1 MQYFFIIAGL
11 ILFALLV
18 AGLLRYRLSIKKETN
33 SSLTDH
39 QIFLLKKYVPFFNT
53 LNETKQEDFTNRMQH
68 FIATTRI
75 TAVNTTVED
84 LDKILIAASAIIPI
98 FGFENW
104 EYMNLNEV
112 LLYPDSFNED
122 FQQQGE
128 DRNTLGVVG
137 TGPYQNIM
145 ILSRRNLREG
155 FTTTASY
162 SNTAVHEF
170 VHLIDKTDG
179 ETDGVPAFMIDKA
192 YTVPWLNLIHQNIE
206 AIQQNKS
213 DINPYGATNK
223 AEFFA
228 VVSEYFFTQPDLLKE
243 KHPELYEI
251 LAKIFRQKL

>member
-1 MQYFFIIAGL
+1 MQYIFIIAGL
-11 ILFALLV
+11 ILFIFLV
-18 AGLLRYRLSIKKETN
+18 AGLLRANFRIKKESN
-33 SSLTDH
+33 SSLSDN
-39 QIFLLKKYVPFFNT
+39 QILLLKKHVPFLNT
-53 LNETKQEDFTNRMQH
+53 LNDTKQEEFKNRMQH
-68 FIATTRI
+68 FIASTRI
-75 TAVNTTVED
+75 TGVNTEVEH

-98 FGFENW
+98 FGFKNW

-145 ILSRRNLREG
+145 ILSRHNLREG
-155 FTTTASY
+155 FLSATGN

-179 ETDGVPAFMIDKA
+179 ETDGVPESMIDKA
-192 YTVPWLNLIHQNIE
+192 YTLPWLNLIHQNIE
-206 AIQQNKS
+206 AIQQNNS

-243 KHPELYEI
+243 RHSELYEM
-251 LAKIFRQKL
+251 LSKIFRQKL